1 MSVSSILSY
10 GMQSMQ
16 AGMQSM
22 QAGMN
27 RSAIAGTRIAGFGSS
42 SDNSAMASSM
52 VELSRGAIDAKAAAN
67 VIKTGDA
74 MLGTLVNLRA

>member
-16 AGMQSM
+16 AGM
-22 QAGMN
+22 N
-27 RSAIAGTRIAGFGSS
+27 RSAIAGARIAGFGS

>member
-16 AGMQSM
+16 AGM
-22 QAGMN
+22 N
-27 RSAIAGTRIAGFGSS
+27 RSAIAGARIAGFGSS

-52 VELSRGAIDAKAAAN
+52 VELSRSAIDAKAAAN

>member
-16 AGMQSM
+16 AGM
-22 QAGMN
+22 N
-27 RSAIAGTRIAGFGSS
+27 RSAIASARIAGFGAS
-42 SDNSAMASSM
+42 SDSSAMANSM

-74 MLGTLVNLRA
+74 MLGTLVNLRT